1 MMKIALCQLNSRQD
15 KEANIV
21 AALKEL
27 DKAGQN
33 GAEVAV
39 LPECVDYMGEASGIR
54 ARAEPHM
61 GPTVERFSDKAR
73 QYGMWI
79 LAGTIRTTND
89 GDERCSNTAYL
100 INPAGEV
107 TYYYNKVHMF
117 DVRIESQVDF
127 LESSAVKPGAEVGF
141 THINNTPVGISIC
154 YDIRFPELFR
164 IQALKGARILFVP
177 AAFTLFTGK
186 DHWEVLLRARAI
198 ENQCFV
204 VAVGQGGTHAPG
216 IATYGRSM
224 VIDPWGTVIAC
235 APDGVNTTLVTI
247 DDLRI
252 DEVRQNVPSL
262 VNRQPDVYKLGF

>member
-1 MMKIALCQLNSRQD
+1 MKIALCQLNSRQD
-15 KEANIV
+15 KEENIL
-21 AALKEL
+21 AALREL
-27 DKAGQN
+27 DTAGSN
-33 GAEVAV
+33 GAEIAV

-54 ARAEPHM
+54 ERSEPFM
-61 GPTVERFSDKAR
+61 GPTVERFAEKAR
-73 QYGMWI
+73 QHGMWI
-79 LAGTIRTTND
+79 LAGTIRTTSED
-89 GDERCSNTAYL
+89 DERCSNTAYL
-100 INPAGEV
+100 ISPEGEV
-107 TYYYNKVHMF
+107 TYYYNKIHMF

-127 LESSAVKPGAEVGF
+127 LESSAVRPGSEIGF
-141 THINNTPVGISIC
+141 TQIGHIPVGISIC

-164 IQALKGARILFVP
+164 IQALRGAKILFVP

-247 DDLRI
+247 DLSRVD
-252 DEVRQNVPSL
+252 DVRRNVPSL
-262 VNRQPDVYKLGF
+262 ANRQPEVYQLKF